1 MICLYHFWET
11 VPKQEKYEDITVM
24 DVQFVQ
30 SKLQIITQNDVISNN
45 EKNTDEIHLYTIDL
59 AGKKII
65 SDETLLSETFD
76 SSNEGH
82 FAMPSKVDEGKANN
96 VLVLALVKGSYI
108 EEEGFKE
115 KKGESSLFALE
126 LRVEDLL
133 VILFIGFLKR
143 IKEKGNSSQA
153 MKAILLNFE
162 DYF

>member
-1 MICLYHFWET
+1 
-11 VPKQEKYEDITVM
+11 
-24 DVQFVQ
+24 
-30 SKLQIITQNDVISNN
+30 
-45 EKNTDEIHLYTIDL
+45 
-59 AGKKII
+59 
-65 SDETLLSETFD
+65 
-76 SSNEGH
+76 
-82 FAMPSKVDEGKANN
+82 MPSKVDEGKANN

-153 MKAILLNFE
+153 MKAILLKFE